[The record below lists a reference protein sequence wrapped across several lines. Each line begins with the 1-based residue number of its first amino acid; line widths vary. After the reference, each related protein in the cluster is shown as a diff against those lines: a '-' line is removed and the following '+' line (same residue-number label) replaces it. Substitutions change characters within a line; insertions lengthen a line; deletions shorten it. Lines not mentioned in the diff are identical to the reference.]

1 MITWVRARL
10 TARILLGVAA
20 VIALTVAGN
29 ILLQV
34 YNTRTAVEDA
44 VSSYNMSIAENYAKQ
59 LDASKYASF
68 LAEPKETDLY
78 WSLRSELDQFRL
90 SIGARYVYFVQ
101 FNAGNEPLLMIDGR
115 PKGDPLASPINE
127 STDMPTDAVKL
138 VLEGSRAS
146 SPLIENEQ
154 YGNYIS
160 AYVPMKAADGKVI
173 GALGIDTD
181 ATVLAGLASQVT
193 RKSIPLYAI
202 MLAVA
207 LIAISFMTWFVAI
220 ALRPLRT
227 VTASAERMA
236 AGELGE
242 ANQML
247 LANPVKSHDEI
258 GKTYRAMLVMSTHL
272 NDRIGA
278 IVSRITTTSEQL
290 IVSSGTFAGSADEML
305 GMGETMNQSVH
316 SILTGTQA
324 QRQSAQDNAAAMEEM
339 TQGILRIAE
348 SSGAVSTAAQEA
360 LGTAHSGRETIH
372 SMTAQMVSISA
383 SAEETR
389 EIAIKLEGSGHQ
401 MTEALTNI
409 QDFATQ
415 TKLLALNASIEAA
428 RAGEHGRGFSVVAA
442 EVRKLA
448 ENSAAAVQHVTELLS
463 GIGREASA
471 IRAHMEAATNEI
483 KEGSRLSLQAE
494 QSFDFTVDAFQLV
507 TDQILEVSSTVEQLS
522 AGSQEV
528 AATVGNMADIAGGVS
543 EQSRQIEQLTD
554 QQLQLI
560 RQLHEAS
567 RELNGKAAEMGEA
580 LRQVKV

>member
-1 MITWVRARL
+1 MITWIRARL

-29 ILLQV
+29 VLLQV
-34 YNTRTAVEDA
+34 HNTGTAVEDA

-59 LDASKYASF
+59 LDAIKYASF
-68 LAEPKETDLY
+68 LAEPTETDLY
-78 WSLRSELDQFRL
+78 WSLRQELDRFRV

-101 FNAGNEPLLMIDGR
+101 FNEKQEPLLMIDGR

-127 STDMPTDAVKL
+127 STDMPPSAVKL
-138 VLEGSRAS
+138 VMEGTRAS
-146 SPLIENEQ
+146 SALIENEQ

-160 AYVPMKAADGKVI
+160 AYVPIKMPDGKII

-181 ATVLAGLASQVT
+181 AAVLEGLASQVT
-193 RKSIPLYAI
+193 RESIPVYI
-202 MLAVA
+202 GMLAVA

-242 ANQML
+242 ANQLL
-247 LANPVKSHDEI
+247 LASPVKSRDEI
-258 GKTYRAMLVMSTHL
+258 GKTYRAMLTMSANL
-272 NDRIGA
+272 NDRIGG
-278 IVSRITTTSEQL
+278 IVSRMSTTSEGL
-290 IVSSGTFAGSADEML
+290 IDSSRTFAVTAEEML
-305 GMGETMNQSVH
+305 GMGETVNGSV
-316 SILTGTQA
+316 SRILAGAQV
-324 QRQSAQDNAAAMEEM
+324 QRQSAQDNTVAMEEM
-339 TQGILRIAE
+339 AQGILRIAE
-348 SSGAVSTAAQEA
+348 SSGAVSAAAQDA
-360 LGTAHSGRETIH
+360 LGMAQSGRGTIH
-372 SMTAQMVSISA
+372 SMASQMQGISA
-383 SAEETR
+383 SAEETKQ
-389 EIAIKLEGSGHQ
+389 IAIQLESSGRQ
-401 MTEALTNI
+401 MTEALANI

-428 RAGEHGRGFSVVAA
+428 RAGEHGRGFSVVAS

-448 ENSAAAVQHVTELLS
+448 ENSASAVVHVAELLGS
-463 GIGREASA
+463 IGREASA
-471 IRAHMEAATNEI
+471 IRAHMEAATGEI
-483 KEGSRLSLQAE
+483 EEGARLSLQAE
-494 QSFDFTVDAFQLV
+494 QSFDHTVEAFRLV
-507 TDQILEVSSTVEQLS
+507 TGQILEVSSTVEQLS

-543 EQSRQIEQLTD
+543 EQTHQIEQLTS

-567 RELNGKAAEMGEA
+567 QELNGRASEMGEA
-580 LRQVKV
+580 LRQVNV